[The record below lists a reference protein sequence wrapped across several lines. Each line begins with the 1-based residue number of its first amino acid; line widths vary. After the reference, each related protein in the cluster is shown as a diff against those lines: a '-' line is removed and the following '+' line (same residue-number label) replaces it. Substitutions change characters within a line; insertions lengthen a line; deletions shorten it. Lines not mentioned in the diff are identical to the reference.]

1 MKAEEDFIFFYNSKQ
16 TKRMPLLTS
25 LQNRQKSQMKERQK
39 AIELMMEKER
49 IAKENVEK
57 FMIKQEEDRQ
67 KLQKNSNGKSK

>member
-1 MKAEEDFIFFYNSKQ
+1 
-16 TKRMPLLTS
+16 
-25 LQNRQKSQMKERQK
+25 MKERQK

-67 KLQKNSNGKSK
+67 KLQKNTNGKSK